1 MSEPIVIKLEGGTAG
16 HASVTEWAPDDEA
29 WIKGLS
35 DSEKSVRV
43 RIPAGSDTE
52 GHVASATVDVVVST
66 DDDDTEGH
74 AISIHFPSVKEA
86 NDFRRRVT
94 AAGLITATIAV
105 GAAGGAALGMAAG
118 DSASGALSSG
128 TTAEMQQQHLQTE
141 YGATSAGT
149 TSDMQQQHLET
160 EYGAAAT
167 GAGTT
172 SEMQQQHLQT
182 EYGAQAGAAGVT
194 RTGPLGDGMGVGT
207 PTQTGAEADAF
218 AGHTQYDGGTGATP
232 QGSADDEGD
241 PPAIRGRNA
250 PR

>member
-141 YGATSAGT
+141 YGA
-149 TSDMQQQHLET
+149 
-160 EYGAAAT
+160 
-167 GAGTT
+167 
-172 SEMQQQHLQT
+172 
-182 EYGAQAGAAGVT
+182 QAGAAGVT